1 MSSLPITNISKNSN
15 KDVQVFFDTY
25 FTQPINF
32 SDNDLTSVQ
41 AFFESRGFDS
51 SSAIAVSI
59 PILKQDKADKVKVFE
74 LLDSLRSLGTFEL
87 SEIVAEI
94 LNYSRKRTSVIGFKK
109 VQDRQSFE
117 SRNIIEGTPA
127 TVVINTDVTRN
138 FSATGFTLDSDTITW
153 DGE

>member
-59 PILKQDKADKVKVFE
+59 PILKQAKADKVKVFE